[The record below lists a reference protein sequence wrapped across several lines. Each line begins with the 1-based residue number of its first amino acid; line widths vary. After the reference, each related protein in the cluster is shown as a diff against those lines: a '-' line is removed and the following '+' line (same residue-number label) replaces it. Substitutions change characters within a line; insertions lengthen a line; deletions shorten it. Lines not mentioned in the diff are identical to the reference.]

1 MGIREGLLDLH
12 KYDISHLL
20 AAPLLASLLLACL
33 EPFAC
38 LNALAYD
45 PAAACNATEGLDPA
59 IIFSTQKNEQQQQK
73 NIYMNVTTTP
83 LS

>member
-1 MGIREGLLDLH
+1 VGIREGLLDLR

-45 PAAACNATEGLDPA
+45 PAAACNAPEGLDLS
-59 IIFSTQKNEQQQQK
+59 IIFSTQKNEHNK
-73 NIYMNVTTTP
+73 KKII
-83 LS
+83 